1 MQKIDN
7 LCKKKTRGKKKERE
21 RLENELTEL
30 KSNLSGTESAIKS
43 VEMDIDGMVQR
54 QQGNTSP
61 TTSDEEGD
69 DWLDW
74 NLQDTRT
81 TLYGLQDHKQKIISK
96 ISNMEDILKT
106 LK

>member
-1 MQKIDN
+1 
-7 LCKKKTRGKKKERE
+7 
-21 RLENELTEL
+21 
-30 KSNLSGTESAIKS
+30 
-43 VEMDIDGMVQR
+43 MVQR
-54 QQGNTSP
+54 QQWNTSP